1 MDVYIFAVLL
11 VAQALLHRYERKD
24 LYNRIMSRDY
34 KDYKTM
40 DKPHPK
46 HVSAHRKVIQ
56 KWRHK
61 PIEGG
66 D

>member
-34 KDYKTM
+34 KDYKTA